1 MLVKLIIPIHWIT
14 TLLFSNWTV
23 PWTSML
29 MSILLACH
37 SLLHTLTSAPLKK
50 NALPVDGELC
60 LLVNILF
67 LIFNSLQY
75 ETSFILHLGGSTPEG
90 LKFVRVPAITNA
102 ACNNDYGGSI
112 TDSMICGG
120 YPGVGGKDACQGDSG
135 GPFVCNFD
143 GKAVLA
149 GVVSWGNGCALATHP
164 GVYARTTYVLDW
176 IKSQMVELIT
186 K

>member
-1 MLVKLIIPIHWIT
+1 
-14 TLLFSNWTV
+14 
-23 PWTSML
+23 ML

-135 GPFVCNFD
+135 GPFVCND
-143 GKAVLA
+143 GGKAVIA
-149 GVVSWGNGCALATHP
+149 GVVSWGQGCALATHP